1 MRMNKIRLTIVLVLV
16 IITSSTFSQVIVEEI
31 IPVDTSFISYKV
43 IYRETIGDYFQ
54 LKRAVFANDTS
65 VVAIEKNYSN
75 GHQNGITRIFYPSGK
90 LRIKAIYGNDKLQ
103 GEWTLYGE
111 DGIIIT
117 KGVYNYGIKDGYWAY
132 KSLKT
137 YGRYNKGLK
146 HRRWYKKDIN
156 NQKLKAFYWKGKF
169 KYGATIFNENYKT
182 HADTIFVVP
191 AINTDSTQTDSNT
204 VINQKNVVD
213 SKYILALKYLA
224 QNYYFRKA
232 SKDYFRISKKDRA
245 KFIENYVDLSKDV
258 FKFNVAPLVSS
269 SDVNYFIAQPKLI
282 KPKLDS
288 LLKADGGKINKQ
300 LLETEFMPMPSLTP
314 FGTDKNSKIIIYAS
328 SIIEQLLVLNIIEV
342 PIEVTDKLDF
352 EEIYKNSTYKKMQ
365 VLFLFNNKNEITEVE
380 YQK

>member
-1 MRMNKIRLTIVLVLV
+1 MNKIRLTIVLVLV